1 MESILAQNKILK
13 VDFLPNNLQR
23 FANFL
28 ESFWL
33 FFVISDTG
41 TVQKILFEVDII
53 RWGGDYKNYT
63 KWDSFK

>member
-28 ESFWL
+28 ESFRL

-53 RWGGDYKNYT
+53 R
-63 KWDSFK
+63 